1 MPAFHRIS
9 LAVALVSAAVV
20 LGATSQASANLV
32 ADGDFSI
39 PPVDGDFTTINAGG
53 TIGPWSVDTGSVD
66 LIGNYWQAPPLGGGS
81 VDLDGNAPGS
91 ISQSLDLGAG
101 NYSLSFYLSGNPDGL
116 PSTKTVE
123 VTIGG
128 VTKTFTFTIG
138 GNSHGSMNYVLET
151 LAFNW
156 GGGDTALDFI
166 SLDTDSPYGPV
177 IGDVDLQA
185 APLPAALSLF
195 AGGLGVIGLISRRR
209 NRKRQVAT
217 PAA

>member
-1 MPAFHRIS
+1 MSAFYRIC
-9 LAVALVSAAVV
+9 LAVALASAAVM

-32 ADGDFSI
+32 ADGDFTV
-39 PPVDGDFTTINAGG
+39 PPVAGDFSTIDAGG

-91 ISQSLDLGAG
+91 ISQSLDLSAG
-101 NYSLSFYLSGNPDGL
+101 KYSLSFYLSGNPDGL

-138 GNSHGSMNYVLET
+138 GNSKSSMNWALET
-151 LAFNW
+151 LAFTW

-166 SLDTDSPYGPV
+166 SMDTGSPYGGV
-177 IGDVDLQA
+177 IGDVDLEA
-185 APLPAALSLF
+185 APLPSTWSMAIIGF
-195 AGGLGVIGLISRRR
+195 AGLGFLAYRRT
-209 NRKRQVAT
+209 KRDSAAAVA
-217 PAA
+217 